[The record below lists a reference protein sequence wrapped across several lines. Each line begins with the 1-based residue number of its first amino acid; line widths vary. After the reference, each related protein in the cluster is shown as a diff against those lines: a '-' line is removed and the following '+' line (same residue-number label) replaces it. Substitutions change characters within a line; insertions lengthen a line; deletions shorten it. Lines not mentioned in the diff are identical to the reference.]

1 MEATK
6 MTYAAAVALYDLI
19 GKILVEVKNGQGIER
34 PLPFQVQFK
43 LNRAVNQLA
52 KDYDYVS
59 SKKDELVRKNGELD
73 EKTNLIT
80 VTDEEKKKVV
90 LEALNEVYQTVTE
103 HTFTKLTQ
111 AEVLEIK
118 LDDIQFTAQEIA
130 LFVSALVDLDEPE
143 AQVEA
148 SEPAV
153 TDDTTEGTAEV
164 VES

>member
-1 MEATK
+1 MDTTK

-19 GKILVEVKNGQGIER
+19 GKILVDVKDGKGVER

-43 LNRAVNQLA
+43 LNRAANQLA
-52 KDYDYVS
+52 KDYDFVAM
-59 SKKDELVRKNGELD
+59 KKDELVRANGELD
-73 EKTNLIT
+73 EKTQMIT

-90 LEALNEVYQTVTE
+90 LSGLNDIYQTVTE

-111 AEVLEIK
+111 EEVLQIQ
-118 LDDIQFTAQEIA
+118 LDDIKFTAQEIS

-143 AQVEA
+143 PQVEA

-153 TDDTTEGTAEV
+153 TSNSTEGTAAV
-164 VES
+164 TES

>member
-6 MTYAAAVALYDLI
+6 MTYAAAIALYDLI
-19 GKILVEVKNGQGIER
+19 GKILVDVKDGKGVER

-43 LNRAVNQLA
+43 LNRAANQLA

-59 SKKDELVRKNGELD
+59 SKKDELVRENGELD
-73 EKTNLIT
+73 ETTNMIT

-90 LEALNEVYQTVTE
+90 LDALSEIYQTVTE

-118 LDDIQFTAQEIA
+118 LDDIQFTAQEVG
-130 LFVSALVDLDEPE
+130 LFVSALVDLEEPE

-153 TDDTTEGTAEV
+153 TDDTTDGTAEV